1 MKKNYL
7 FTLAALLLGSTIANA
22 QKPLDGYEA
31 PSFTAPGNCGKVI
44 SLSTS
49 GALENYTDL
58 KDLTTGKIE
67 QELFVAP
74 GAKVEFSIKITTFWG
89 RFAIFTDA
97 NSSKEITRL
106 LQCGVPGPS
115 NPYNDETNGVLVHA
129 EDNPNPT
136 PDGTLPSITIPQDAA
151 EGTVYLFRMIFT
163 TMDDI
168 NTYAPS
174 FKEGIYHDIK
184 ITVKNNIQRYTINIA
199 TPENG
204 TLTIKNGETPIESG
218 AQVPEGTVLS
228 VAATPLTGYEL
239 VSIKNN
245 DEIYASETFV
255 ASADANFAA
264 QFKKLASTG
273 DAMLMSAPGY
283 GEAGDCQ
290 LRFSDTVLG
299 SHNTD
304 KNQVESDQRS
314 RNYTFSAWISPMGY
328 NGVLMGHVQNSITWA
343 VEGSYGVGV
352 KDGKL
357 AVWYRKWDG
366 NSTGCP
372 GVPTPAVSENTTLY
386 PGEFAFISLV
396 TSNEGRT
403 FKVYKNGKEAIS
415 QEVEDGGLALLYDAC
430 DFAIGDSKYNQMPCK
445 VEEVQLWN
453 KTLTPEEIEASMFGP
468 KADAEGLVAH
478 YLPES
483 ADATTVE
490 NLAGDIDAY
499 YRKNGTVTSGNFPIA
514 DALQKTN
521 GRSLTLVKYNAPW
534 GEEDLFELH
543 RFNVNIDPHLASSA
557 YVKQYSNL
565 YVVDRSEILDI
576 ASVTVDGT
584 PLENVSDPI
593 PVAETGVN
601 ILVEQKKATAIESVT
616 AEAIA
621 YYNDKVLYMSQGA
634 TAVIYNLLGTAVAEA
649 TEMTTNLENLPAG
662 IYLDKVSM
670 GENTT
675 IIRFK
680 KELGCHGH
688 TPYPPASCECG
699 VFSKNTMVRTV
710 HPDFVGL

>member
-22 QKPLDGYEA
+22 QNPLDGYEA

-74 GAKVEFSIKITTFWG
+74 GAKVEFSIKITTYWG

-163 TMDDI
+163 SMDDI

-228 VAATPLTGYEL
+228 VAAAPSTGYEL

-314 RNYTFSAWISPMGY
+314 RNYTFSAWISTMGY

-396 TSNEGRT
+396 TSNDGRT
-403 FKVYKNGKEAIS
+403 FKVYKNGEEAIS

-499 YRKNGTVTSGNFPIA
+499 YRKNGTVTSGNFPMA

-521 GRSLTLVKYNAPW
+521 GRSTVEVTYNTPVEEEAAYELRRFDVAIGESPAPVKT
-534 GEEDLFELH
+534 
-543 RFNVNIDPHLASSA
+543 
-557 YVKQYSNL
+557 YSNL
-565 YVVDRSEILDI
+565 YAVNLGEKYKF
-576 ASVTVDGT
+576 ASVSVNDI
-584 PLENVSDPI
+584 PLENINDPI
-593 PVAETGVN
+593 KVTDQNLTVNATFELATGV
-601 ILVEQKKATAIESVT
+601 EDVT
-616 AEAIA
+616 AEATA
-621 YYNDKVLYMSQGA
+621 YYNDKVLYMPQGA

-662 IYLDKVSM
+662 IYLAKVSM

-680 KELGCHGH
+680 K
-688 TPYPPASCECG
+688 
-699 VFSKNTMVRTV
+699 
-710 HPDFVGL
+710 

>member
-430 DFAIGDSKYNQMPCK
+430 DFAIGDSKYNKIPCK

-499 YRKNGTVTSGNFPIA
+499 YRKNGTVTSGNFPMA

-521 GRSLTLVKYNAPW
+521 GRSTVEVTYNTPVEEEAAYELRRFDVAIGESPAPVKT
-534 GEEDLFELH
+534 
-543 RFNVNIDPHLASSA
+543 
-557 YVKQYSNL
+557 YSNL
-565 YVVDRSEILDI
+565 YAVNLGEKYKF
-576 ASVTVDGT
+576 ASVSVNDT
-584 PLENVSDPI
+584 PLENINDPI
-593 PVAETGVN
+593 KVTDQNLTVNATFELATG
-601 ILVEQKKATAIESVT
+601 IEDVT
-616 AEAIA
+616 AEV
-621 YYNDKVLYMSQGA
+621 NCLLQRQGA
-634 TAVIYNLLGTAVAEA
+634 LYAARRNGC
-649 TEMTTNLENLPAG
+649 
-662 IYLDKVSM
+662 YL
-670 GENTT
+670 
-675 IIRFK
+675 
-680 KELGCHGH
+680 
-688 TPYPPASCECG
+688 
-699 VFSKNTMVRTV
+699 
-710 HPDFVGL
+710 

>member
-396 TSNEGRT
+396 TSNDGRT

-430 DFAIGDSKYNQMPCK
+430 DFAIGDSKYNKMPCK

-499 YRKNGTVTSGNFPIA
+499 YRKNGTVTSGNFPMA

-521 GRSLTLVKYNAPW
+521 GRSTVEVTYNTPVEEEAAYELRRFDVAIGESPAPVKT
-534 GEEDLFELH
+534 
-543 RFNVNIDPHLASSA
+543 
-557 YVKQYSNL
+557 YSNL
-565 YVVDRSEILDI
+565 YAVNLGEKYKF
-576 ASVTVDGT
+576 ASVSVNDI
-584 PLENVSDPI
+584 PLENINDPI
-593 PVAETGVN
+593 KVTDQNLTVNATFELATGV
-601 ILVEQKKATAIESVT
+601 EDVT
-616 AEAIA
+616 AEATA
-621 YYNDKVLYMSQGA
+621 YYNDKVLYMPQGA

-662 IYLDKVSM
+662 IYLAKVSM

-680 KELGCHGH
+680 K
-688 TPYPPASCECG
+688 
-699 VFSKNTMVRTV
+699 
-710 HPDFVGL
+710 

>member
-343 VEGSYGVGV
+343 VEGAYGVGV

-430 DFAIGDSKYNQMPCK
+430 DFAIGDSKYNKIPCK

-499 YRKNGTVTSGNFPIA
+499 YRKNGTVTSGNFPMA

-521 GRSLTLVKYNAPW
+521 GRSTVEVTYNTPVEEEAAYELRRFDVAIGESPAPVKT
-534 GEEDLFELH
+534 
-543 RFNVNIDPHLASSA
+543 
-557 YVKQYSNL
+557 YSNL
-565 YVVDRSEILDI
+565 YAVNLGEKYKF
-576 ASVTVDGT
+576 ASVSVNDT
-584 PLENVSDPI
+584 PLENINDPI
-593 PVAETGVN
+593 KVTDQNLTVNATFELATG
-601 ILVEQKKATAIESVT
+601 IEDVT
-616 AEAIA
+616 AEVTA
-621 YYNDKVLYMSQGA
+621 YYNDKVLYMPQGA

-662 IYLDKVSM
+662 IYLAKVSM

-680 KELGCHGH
+680 K
-688 TPYPPASCECG
+688 
-699 VFSKNTMVRTV
+699 
-710 HPDFVGL
+710 

>member
-396 TSNEGRT
+396 TSNDGRT

-430 DFAIGDSKYNQMPCK
+430 DFAIGDSKYNKMPCK

-521 GRSLTLVKYNAPW
+521 GRSTVEVTYNTPV
-534 GEEDLFELH
+534 EEDAAYELR
-543 RFNVNIDPHLASSA
+543 RFDVAIGESPAP
-557 YVKQYSNL
+557 VKTYSNL
-565 YVVDRSEILDI
+565 YAVNLGEKYKF
-576 ASVTVDGT
+576 ASVSVNDT
-584 PLENVSDPI
+584 PLENINDPI
-593 PVAETGVN
+593 KVTDQNLTVNATFELATG
-601 ILVEQKKATAIESVT
+601 IEDVT
-616 AEAIA
+616 AEVTA
-621 YYNDKVLYMSQGA
+621 YYNDKVLYMPQGA

-662 IYLDKVSM
+662 IYLAKVSM

-675 IIRFK
+675 ISRFK
-680 KELGCHGH
+680 K
-688 TPYPPASCECG
+688 
-699 VFSKNTMVRTV
+699 
-710 HPDFVGL
+710 

>member
-453 KTLTPEEIEASMFGP
+453 KTLTPEEIKASMFGP

-521 GRSLTLVKYNAPW
+521 GRSTVEVTYNTPVEEEAAYELRRFDVAIGESPAPVKT
-534 GEEDLFELH
+534 
-543 RFNVNIDPHLASSA
+543 
-557 YVKQYSNL
+557 YSNL
-565 YVVDRSEILDI
+565 YAVNLGEKYKF
-576 ASVTVDGT
+576 ASVSVNDT
-584 PLENVSDPI
+584 PLENINDPI
-593 PVAETGVN
+593 KVTDQNLTVNATFELATG
-601 ILVEQKKATAIESVT
+601 IEDVT

-649 TEMTTNLENLPAG
+649 TEITTNLENLPAG
-662 IYLDKVSM
+662 IYLAKVSM

-680 KELGCHGH
+680 K
-688 TPYPPASCECG
+688 
-699 VFSKNTMVRTV
+699 
-710 HPDFVGL
+710 

>member
-396 TSNEGRT
+396 TSNDGRT

-430 DFAIGDSKYNQMPCK
+430 DFAIGDSKYNKMPCK

-521 GRSLTLVKYNAPW
+521 GRSTVEVTYNTPV
-534 GEEDLFELH
+534 EEDAAYELR
-543 RFNVNIDPHLASSA
+543 RFDVAIGESPAP
-557 YVKQYSNL
+557 VKTYSNL
-565 YVVDRSEILDI
+565 YAVNLGEKYKF
-576 ASVTVDGT
+576 ASVSVNDT
-584 PLENVSDPI
+584 PLENINDPI
-593 PVAETGVN
+593 KVTDQNLTVNATFELATG
-601 ILVEQKKATAIESVT
+601 IEDVT
-616 AEAIA
+616 AEVTA
-621 YYNDKVLYMSQGA
+621 YYNDKVLYMPQGA

-662 IYLDKVSM
+662 IYLAKV
-670 GENTT
+670 
-675 IIRFK
+675 
-680 KELGCHGH
+680 
-688 TPYPPASCECG
+688 
-699 VFSKNTMVRTV
+699 
-710 HPDFVGL
+710 

>member
-74 GAKVEFSIKITTFWG
+74 GAKVEFSIKITTYWG

-228 VAATPLTGYEL
+228 VAAAPSTGYEL

-396 TSNEGRT
+396 TSNDGRT
-403 FKVYKNGKEAIS
+403 FKVYKNGEEAIS

-430 DFAIGDSKYNQMPCK
+430 DFAIGDSKYNKMPCK

-453 KTLTPEEIEASMFGP
+453 KTLTPEEIETSMFGP

-521 GRSLTLVKYNAPW
+521 GRSTVEVTYNTPVEEEAAYELRRFDVAIGESPAPVKT
-534 GEEDLFELH
+534 
-543 RFNVNIDPHLASSA
+543 
-557 YVKQYSNL
+557 YSNL
-565 YVVDRSEILDI
+565 YAVNLGEKYKF
-576 ASVTVDGT
+576 ASVSVNDT
-584 PLENVSDPI
+584 PLENINDPI
-593 PVAETGVN
+593 KVTDQNLTVNATFELATG
-601 ILVEQKKATAIESVT
+601 IEDVT
-616 AEAIA
+616 AEATA
-621 YYNDKVLYMSQGA
+621 YYNDKVLYMPQGA

-662 IYLDKVSM
+662 IYLAKVSM

-680 KELGCHGH
+680 K
-688 TPYPPASCECG
+688 
-699 VFSKNTMVRTV
+699 
-710 HPDFVGL
+710 

>member
-396 TSNEGRT
+396 TSNDGRT

-430 DFAIGDSKYNQMPCK
+430 DFAIGDSKYNKMPCK

-521 GRSLTLVKYNAPW
+521 GRSTVEVTYNTPV
-534 GEEDLFELH
+534 EEDAAYELR
-543 RFNVNIDPHLASSA
+543 RFDVAIGESPAP
-557 YVKQYSNL
+557 VKTYSNL
-565 YVVDRSEILDI
+565 YAVNLGEKYKF
-576 ASVTVDGT
+576 ASVSVNDT
-584 PLENVSDPI
+584 PLENINDPI
-593 PVAETGVN
+593 KVTDQNLTVNATFELATG
-601 ILVEQKKATAIESVT
+601 IEDVT
-616 AEAIA
+616 AEVTA
-621 YYNDKVLYMSQGA
+621 YYNDKVLYMPQGA

-649 TEMTTNLENLPAG
+649 TEITTNLENLPAG
-662 IYLDKVSM
+662 IYLAKVSM

-680 KELGCHGH
+680 K
-688 TPYPPASCECG
+688 
-699 VFSKNTMVRTV
+699 
-710 HPDFVGL
+710 

>member
-396 TSNEGRT
+396 NSNEGRT

-430 DFAIGDSKYNQMPCK
+430 DFAIGDSKYNKIPCK

-499 YRKNGTVTSGNFPIA
+499 YRKNGTVTSGNFPMA

-521 GRSLTLVKYNAPW
+521 GRSTVEVTYNTPVEEEAAYELRRFDVAIGESPAPVKT
-534 GEEDLFELH
+534 
-543 RFNVNIDPHLASSA
+543 
-557 YVKQYSNL
+557 YSNL
-565 YVVDRSEILDI
+565 YAVNLGEKYKF
-576 ASVTVDGT
+576 ASVSVNDT
-584 PLENVSDPI
+584 PLENINDPI
-593 PVAETGVN
+593 KVTDQNLTVNATFELATG
-601 ILVEQKKATAIESVT
+601 IEDVT
-616 AEAIA
+616 AEVTA
-621 YYNDKVLYMSQGA
+621 YYNDKVLYMPQGA

-662 IYLDKVSM
+662 IYLAKVSM

-680 KELGCHGH
+680 K
-688 TPYPPASCECG
+688 
-699 VFSKNTMVRTV
+699 
-710 HPDFVGL
+710 

>member
-430 DFAIGDSKYNQMPCK
+430 DFAIGDSKYNQIPCK

-499 YRKNGTVTSGNFPIA
+499 YRKNGTVTSGNFPMA

-521 GRSLTLVKYNAPW
+521 GRSTVEVTYNTPVEEEAAYELRRFDVAIGESPAPVKT
-534 GEEDLFELH
+534 
-543 RFNVNIDPHLASSA
+543 
-557 YVKQYSNL
+557 YSNL
-565 YVVDRSEILDI
+565 YAVNLGEKYKF
-576 ASVTVDGT
+576 ASVSVNDT
-584 PLENVSDPI
+584 PLENINDPI
-593 PVAETGVN
+593 KVTDQNLTVNATFELATG
-601 ILVEQKKATAIESVT
+601 IEDVT
-616 AEAIA
+616 AEVTA
-621 YYNDKVLYMSQGA
+621 YYNDKVLYMPGC
-634 TAVIYNLLGTAVAEA
+634 
-649 TEMTTNLENLPAG
+649 
-662 IYLDKVSM
+662 YL
-670 GENTT
+670 
-675 IIRFK
+675 
-680 KELGCHGH
+680 
-688 TPYPPASCECG
+688 
-699 VFSKNTMVRTV
+699 
-710 HPDFVGL
+710 

>member
-22 QKPLDGYEA
+22 QNPLDGYEA

-74 GAKVEFSIKITTFWG
+74 GAKVEFSIKITTYWR

-163 TMDDI
+163 SMDDI

-228 VAATPLTGYEL
+228 VAAAPSTGYEL

-396 TSNEGRT
+396 TSNDGRT
-403 FKVYKNGKEAIS
+403 FKVYKNGEEAIS

-499 YRKNGTVTSGNFPIA
+499 YRKNGTVTSGNFPMA

-521 GRSLTLVKYNAPW
+521 GRSTVEVTYNTPVEEEAAYELRRFDVAIGESPAPVKT
-534 GEEDLFELH
+534 
-543 RFNVNIDPHLASSA
+543 
-557 YVKQYSNL
+557 YSNL
-565 YVVDRSEILDI
+565 YAVNLGEKYKF
-576 ASVTVDGT
+576 ASVSVNDI
-584 PLENVSDPI
+584 PLENINDPI
-593 PVAETGVN
+593 KVTDQNLTVNATFELATGV
-601 ILVEQKKATAIESVT
+601 EDVT
-616 AEAIA
+616 AEATA
-621 YYNDKVLYMSQGA
+621 YYNDKVLYMPQGA

-662 IYLDKVSM
+662 IYLAKVSM

-680 KELGCHGH
+680 K
-688 TPYPPASCECG
+688 
-699 VFSKNTMVRTV
+699 
-710 HPDFVGL
+710 

>member
-396 TSNEGRT
+396 TSNDGRT

-430 DFAIGDSKYNQMPCK
+430 DFAIGDSKYNKMPCK

-521 GRSLTLVKYNAPW
+521 GRSTVEETYNTPV
-534 GEEDLFELH
+534 EEDAAYELR
-543 RFNVNIDPHLASSA
+543 RFDVAIGESPAP
-557 YVKQYSNL
+557 VKTYSNL
-565 YVVDRSEILDI
+565 YAVNLGEKYKF
-576 ASVTVDGT
+576 ASVSVNDT
-584 PLENVSDPI
+584 PLENINDPI
-593 PVAETGVN
+593 KVTDQNLTVNATFELATG
-601 ILVEQKKATAIESVT
+601 IEDVT
-616 AEAIA
+616 AEVTA
-621 YYNDKVLYMSQGA
+621 YYNDKVLYMPQGA

-662 IYLDKVSM
+662 IYLAKVSM

-680 KELGCHGH
+680 K
-688 TPYPPASCECG
+688 
-699 VFSKNTMVRTV
+699 
-710 HPDFVGL
+710 

>member
-7 FTLAALLLGSTIANA
+7 FTLATLLLGSTIANA
-22 QKPLDGYEA
+22 QNPLDGYEA

-74 GAKVEFSIKITTFWG
+74 GAKVEFSIKITTYWG

-163 TMDDI
+163 SMDDI

-228 VAATPLTGYEL
+228 VAAAPSTGYEL

-314 RNYTFSAWISPMGY
+314 RNYTFSAWISTMGY

-396 TSNEGRT
+396 TSNDGRT
-403 FKVYKNGKEAIS
+403 FKVYKNGEEAIS

-499 YRKNGTVTSGNFPIA
+499 YRKNGTVTSGNFPMA

-521 GRSLTLVKYNAPW
+521 GRSTVEVTYNTPVEEEAAYELRRFDVAIGESPAPVKT
-534 GEEDLFELH
+534 
-543 RFNVNIDPHLASSA
+543 
-557 YVKQYSNL
+557 YSNL
-565 YVVDRSEILDI
+565 YAVNLGEKYKF
-576 ASVTVDGT
+576 ASVSVNDI
-584 PLENVSDPI
+584 PLENINDPI
-593 PVAETGVN
+593 KVTDQNLTVNATFELATGV
-601 ILVEQKKATAIESVT
+601 EDVT
-616 AEAIA
+616 AEATA
-621 YYNDKVLYMSQGA
+621 YYNDKVLYMPQGA

-662 IYLDKVSM
+662 IYLAKVSM

-680 KELGCHGH
+680 K
-688 TPYPPASCECG
+688 
-699 VFSKNTMVRTV
+699 
-710 HPDFVGL
+710 

>member
-273 DAMLMSAPGY
+273 DAMLMSARGY

-430 DFAIGDSKYNQMPCK
+430 DFAIGDSKYNKIPCK

-499 YRKNGTVTSGNFPIA
+499 YRKNGTVTSGNFPMA

-521 GRSLTLVKYNAPW
+521 GRSTVEVTYNTPVEEEAAYELRRFDVAIGESPAPVKT
-534 GEEDLFELH
+534 
-543 RFNVNIDPHLASSA
+543 
-557 YVKQYSNL
+557 YSNL
-565 YVVDRSEILDI
+565 YAVNLGEKYKF
-576 ASVTVDGT
+576 ASVSVNDT
-584 PLENVSDPI
+584 PLENINDPI
-593 PVAETGVN
+593 KVTDQNLTVNATFELATG
-601 ILVEQKKATAIESVT
+601 IEDVT
-616 AEAIA
+616 AEVTA
-621 YYNDKVLYMSQGA
+621 YYNDKVLYMPQGA

-662 IYLDKVSM
+662 IYLAKVSM

-680 KELGCHGH
+680 K
-688 TPYPPASCECG
+688 
-699 VFSKNTMVRTV
+699 
-710 HPDFVGL
+710 

>member
-22 QKPLDGYEA
+22 QNPLDGYEA

-74 GAKVEFSIKITTFWG
+74 GAKVEFSIKITTYWG

-163 TMDDI
+163 SMDDI

-228 VAATPLTGYEL
+228 VAAAPSTGYEL

-314 RNYTFSAWISPMGY
+314 RNYTFSAWISTMGY

-396 TSNEGRT
+396 TSNDGRT
-403 FKVYKNGKEAIS
+403 FKVYKNGEEAIS

-499 YRKNGTVTSGNFPIA
+499 YRKNGTVTSGNFPMA

-521 GRSLTLVKYNAPW
+521 GRSTVEVTYNTPVEEEAAYELRRFDVAIGESPAPVKT
-534 GEEDLFELH
+534 
-543 RFNVNIDPHLASSA
+543 
-557 YVKQYSNL
+557 YSNL
-565 YVVDRSEILDI
+565 YAVNLGEKYKF
-576 ASVTVDGT
+576 ASVSVNDI
-584 PLENVSDPI
+584 PLENINDPI
-593 PVAETGVN
+593 KVTDQNLTVNATFELATGV
-601 ILVEQKKATAIESVT
+601 EDVT
-616 AEAIA
+616 AEATA
-621 YYNDKVLYMSQGA
+621 YLQRQGA
-634 TAVIYNLLGTAVAEA
+634 LYAARRNGC
-649 TEMTTNLENLPAG
+649 
-662 IYLDKVSM
+662 YL
-670 GENTT
+670 
-675 IIRFK
+675 
-680 KELGCHGH
+680 
-688 TPYPPASCECG
+688 
-699 VFSKNTMVRTV
+699 
-710 HPDFVGL
+710 

>member
-430 DFAIGDSKYNQMPCK
+430 DFAIGGSKYNKIPCK

-499 YRKNGTVTSGNFPIA
+499 YRKNGTVTSGNFPMA

-521 GRSLTLVKYNAPW
+521 GRSTVEVTYNTPVEEEAAYELRRFDVAIGESPAPVKT
-534 GEEDLFELH
+534 
-543 RFNVNIDPHLASSA
+543 
-557 YVKQYSNL
+557 YSNL
-565 YVVDRSEILDI
+565 YAVNLGEKYKF
-576 ASVTVDGT
+576 ASVSVNDT
-584 PLENVSDPI
+584 PLENINDPI
-593 PVAETGVN
+593 KVTDQNLTVNATFELATG
-601 ILVEQKKATAIESVT
+601 IEDVT
-616 AEAIA
+616 AEVTA
-621 YYNDKVLYMSQGA
+621 YYNDKVLYMPQGA

-662 IYLDKVSM
+662 IYLAKVSM

-680 KELGCHGH
+680 K
-688 TPYPPASCECG
+688 
-699 VFSKNTMVRTV
+699 
-710 HPDFVGL
+710 

>member
-22 QKPLDGYEA
+22 QNPLDGYEA

-74 GAKVEFSIKITTFWG
+74 GAKVEFSIKITTYWG

-163 TMDDI
+163 SMDDI

-228 VAATPLTGYEL
+228 VAAAPSTGYEL

-314 RNYTFSAWISPMGY
+314 HNYTFSAWISTMGY

-396 TSNEGRT
+396 TSNDGRT
-403 FKVYKNGKEAIS
+403 FKVYKNGEEAIS

-499 YRKNGTVTSGNFPIA
+499 YRKNGTVTSGNFPMA

-521 GRSLTLVKYNAPW
+521 GRSTVEVTYNTPVEEEAAYELRRFDVAIGESPAPVKT
-534 GEEDLFELH
+534 
-543 RFNVNIDPHLASSA
+543 
-557 YVKQYSNL
+557 YSNL
-565 YVVDRSEILDI
+565 YAVNLGEKYKF
-576 ASVTVDGT
+576 ASVSVNDI
-584 PLENVSDPI
+584 PLENINDPI
-593 PVAETGVN
+593 KVTDQNLTVNATFELATGV
-601 ILVEQKKATAIESVT
+601 EDVT
-616 AEAIA
+616 AEATA
-621 YYNDKVLYMSQGA
+621 YYNDKVLYMPQGA

-662 IYLDKVSM
+662 I
-670 GENTT
+670 
-675 IIRFK
+675 
-680 KELGCHGH
+680 
-688 TPYPPASCECG
+688 
-699 VFSKNTMVRTV
+699 SKNTTVR
-710 HPDFVGL
+710 PDFVGI

>member
-74 GAKVEFSIKITTFWG
+74 GAKVESSIKITTFWG

-430 DFAIGDSKYNQMPCK
+430 DFAIGDSKYNKIPCK

-499 YRKNGTVTSGNFPIA
+499 YRKNGTVTSGNFPMA

-521 GRSLTLVKYNAPW
+521 GRSTVEVTYNTPVEEEAAYELRRFDVAPAPVKT
-534 GEEDLFELH
+534 
-543 RFNVNIDPHLASSA
+543 
-557 YVKQYSNL
+557 YSNL
-565 YVVDRSEILDI
+565 YAVNLGEKYKF
-576 ASVTVDGT
+576 ASVSVNDT
-584 PLENVSDPI
+584 PLENINDPI
-593 PVAETGVN
+593 KVTDQNLTVNATFELATG
-601 ILVEQKKATAIESVT
+601 IEDVT
-616 AEAIA
+616 AEVTA
-621 YYNDKVLYMSQGA
+621 YYNDKVLYMPQGA

-662 IYLDKVSM
+662 IYLAKVSM

-680 KELGCHGH
+680 K
-688 TPYPPASCECG
+688 
-699 VFSKNTMVRTV
+699 
-710 HPDFVGL
+710 

>member
-74 GAKVEFSIKITTFWG
+74 GAKVEFSIKITTYWG

-228 VAATPLTGYEL
+228 VAAAPSTGYEL

-386 PGEFAFISLV
+386 PCEFAFISLV
-396 TSNEGRT
+396 TSNDGRT
-403 FKVYKNGKEAIS
+403 FKVYKNGEEAIS

-430 DFAIGDSKYNQMPCK
+430 DFAIGDSKYNKMPCK

-521 GRSLTLVKYNAPW
+521 GRSTVEVTYNTPVEEEAAYELRRFDVAIGESPAPVKT
-534 GEEDLFELH
+534 
-543 RFNVNIDPHLASSA
+543 
-557 YVKQYSNL
+557 YSNL
-565 YVVDRSEILDI
+565 YAVNLGEKYKF
-576 ASVTVDGT
+576 ASVSVNDT
-584 PLENVSDPI
+584 PLENINDPI
-593 PVAETGVN
+593 KVTDQNLTVNATFELATG
-601 ILVEQKKATAIESVT
+601 IEDVT
-616 AEAIA
+616 AEATA
-621 YYNDKVLYMSQGA
+621 YYNDKVLYMPQGA

-662 IYLDKVSM
+662 IYLAKVSM

-680 KELGCHGH
+680 K
-688 TPYPPASCECG
+688 
-699 VFSKNTMVRTV
+699 
-710 HPDFVGL
+710 

>member
-199 TPENG
+199 TPENR

-228 VAATPLTGYEL
+228 VASTPLTGYEL

-366 NSTGCP
+366 STTACP
-372 GVPTPAVSENTTLY
+372 GVNAPAVSENTTLY

-396 TSNEGRT
+396 TSNDGRT

-468 KADAEGLVAH
+468 KADVEGLVAH

-499 YRKNGTVTSGNFPIA
+499 YRKNGTVTSGNFPMA

-521 GRSLTLVKYNAPW
+521 GRSTVEVTYNTPVEEEAAYELRRFDVAIGESPAPVKT
-534 GEEDLFELH
+534 
-543 RFNVNIDPHLASSA
+543 
-557 YVKQYSNL
+557 YSNL
-565 YVVDRSEILDI
+565 YAVNLGEKYKF
-576 ASVTVDGT
+576 ASVSVNDI
-584 PLENVSDPI
+584 PLENINDPI
-593 PVAETGVN
+593 KVTDQNLTVNATFELATGV
-601 ILVEQKKATAIESVT
+601 EDVT
-616 AEAIA
+616 AEATA
-621 YYNDKVLYMSQGA
+621 YYNNKVLYMPQGA
-634 TAVIYNLLGTAVAEA
+634 TAVIYN
-649 TEMTTNLENLPAG
+649 
-662 IYLDKVSM
+662 
-670 GENTT
+670 
-675 IIRFK
+675 
-680 KELGCHGH
+680 
-688 TPYPPASCECG
+688 
-699 VFSKNTMVRTV
+699 
-710 HPDFVGL
+710 

>member
-22 QKPLDGYEA
+22 HKPLDGYEA

-430 DFAIGDSKYNQMPCK
+430 DFAIGDSKYNKIPCK

-499 YRKNGTVTSGNFPIA
+499 YRKNGTVTSGNFPMA

-521 GRSLTLVKYNAPW
+521 GRSTVEVTYNTPVEEEAAYELRRFDVAIGESPAPVKT
-534 GEEDLFELH
+534 
-543 RFNVNIDPHLASSA
+543 
-557 YVKQYSNL
+557 YSNL
-565 YVVDRSEILDI
+565 YAVNLGEKYKF
-576 ASVTVDGT
+576 ASVSVNDT
-584 PLENVSDPI
+584 PLENINDPI
-593 PVAETGVN
+593 KVTDQNLTVNATFELATG
-601 ILVEQKKATAIESVT
+601 IEDVT
-616 AEAIA
+616 AEVTA
-621 YYNDKVLYMSQGA
+621 YYNDKVLYMPQGA

-662 IYLDKVSM
+662 IYLAKVSM

-680 KELGCHGH
+680 K
-688 TPYPPASCECG
+688 
-699 VFSKNTMVRTV
+699 
-710 HPDFVGL
+710 

>member
-453 KTLTPEEIEASMFGP
+453 KTLTPEEIKASMFGP

-521 GRSLTLVKYNAPW
+521 GRSTVEVTYNTPVEEEAAYELRRFDVAIGESPAPVKT
-534 GEEDLFELH
+534 
-543 RFNVNIDPHLASSA
+543 
-557 YVKQYSNL
+557 YSNL
-565 YVVDRSEILDI
+565 YAVNLGEKYKF
-576 ASVTVDGT
+576 ASVSVNDT
-584 PLENVSDPI
+584 PLENINDPI
-593 PVAETGVN
+593 KVTDQNLTVNATFELATG
-601 ILVEQKKATAIESVT
+601 IEDVT

-634 TAVIYNLLGTAVAEA
+634 TAVIY
-649 TEMTTNLENLPAG
+649 
-662 IYLDKVSM
+662 
-670 GENTT
+670 
-675 IIRFK
+675 IIGNG
-680 KELGCHGH
+680 GCR
-688 TPYPPASCECG
+688 SDRNNNQ
-699 VFSKNTMVRTV
+699 S
-710 HPDFVGL
+710 

>member
-430 DFAIGDSKYNQMPCK
+430 DFAIGDSKYNKIPCK

-499 YRKNGTVTSGNFPIA
+499 YRKNGTVTSGNFPMA

-521 GRSLTLVKYNAPW
+521 GRSTVEVTYNTPVEEEAAYELRRFDVAIGESPAPVKT
-534 GEEDLFELH
+534 
-543 RFNVNIDPHLASSA
+543 
-557 YVKQYSNL
+557 YSNL
-565 YVVDRSEILDI
+565 YAVNLGEKYKF
-576 ASVTVDGT
+576 ASVSVNDT
-584 PLENVSDPI
+584 PLENINDPI
-593 PVAETGVN
+593 KVTDQNLTVNATFELATG
-601 ILVEQKKATAIESVT
+601 IEDVT
-616 AEAIA
+616 AEVTA
-621 YYNDKVLYMSQGA
+621 YYNDKVLYMPQGA

-662 IYLDKVSM
+662 IYLAKVSM
-670 GENTT
+670 G
-675 IIRFK
+675 
-680 KELGCHGH
+680 
-688 TPYPPASCECG
+688 
-699 VFSKNTMVRTV
+699 
-710 HPDFVGL
+710 

>member
-430 DFAIGDSKYNQMPCK
+430 DFAIGDSKYNKIPCK

-499 YRKNGTVTSGNFPIA
+499 YRKNGTVTSGNFPMA

-521 GRSLTLVKYNAPW
+521 GRSTVEVTYNTPVEEEAAYELRRFDVAIGESPAPVKT
-534 GEEDLFELH
+534 
-543 RFNVNIDPHLASSA
+543 
-557 YVKQYSNL
+557 YSNL
-565 YVVDRSEILDI
+565 YAVNLGEKYKF
-576 ASVTVDGT
+576 ASVSVNDT
-584 PLENVSDPI
+584 PLENINDPI
-593 PVAETGVN
+593 KVTDQNLTVNATFELATG
-601 ILVEQKKATAIESVT
+601 IEDVT
-616 AEAIA
+616 AEVTA
-621 YYNDKVLYMSQGA
+621 YYNDKVLYMPQGA
-634 TAVIYNLLGTAVAEA
+634 TAVILIYWERR
-649 TEMTTNLENLPAG
+649 LP
-662 IYLDKVSM
+662 K
-670 GENTT
+670 
-675 IIRFK
+675 RPK
-680 KELGCHGH
+680 
-688 TPYPPASCECG
+688 
-699 VFSKNTMVRTV
+699 
-710 HPDFVGL
+710 

>member
-1 MKKNYL
+1 MKKKLSFYISGS
-7 FTLAALLLGSTIANA
+7 LLGSTIANA

-430 DFAIGDSKYNQMPCK
+430 DFAIGDSKYNKIPCK

-499 YRKNGTVTSGNFPIA
+499 YRKNGTVTSGNFPMA

-521 GRSLTLVKYNAPW
+521 GRSTVEVTYNTPVEEEAAYELRRFDVAIGESPAPVKT
-534 GEEDLFELH
+534 
-543 RFNVNIDPHLASSA
+543 
-557 YVKQYSNL
+557 YSNL
-565 YVVDRSEILDI
+565 YAVNLGEKYKF
-576 ASVTVDGT
+576 ASVSVNDT
-584 PLENVSDPI
+584 PLENINDPI
-593 PVAETGVN
+593 KVTDQNLTVNATFELATG
-601 ILVEQKKATAIESVT
+601 IEDVT
-616 AEAIA
+616 AEVTA
-621 YYNDKVLYMSQGA
+621 YYNDKVLYMPQGA

-662 IYLDKVSM
+662 IYLAKVSM

-680 KELGCHGH
+680 K
-688 TPYPPASCECG
+688 
-699 VFSKNTMVRTV
+699 
-710 HPDFVGL
+710 

>member
-22 QKPLDGYEA
+22 QKPLDGYEE
-31 PSFTAPGNCGKVI
+31 PTFPKDGNVGNIVSF
-44 SLSTS
+44 STS
-49 GALENYTDL
+49 GALEDL
-58 KDLTTGKIE
+58 ENISIPKTPNGKIA
-67 QELFVAP
+67 QELLVAP
-74 GAKVEFSIKITTFWG
+74 GAKVEFTIKINTWWGAFATFS
-89 RFAIFTDA
+89 DA
-97 NSSKEITRL
+97 NETKEMTRL
-106 LQCGVPGPS
+106 IYCGNSGQGGFE
-115 NPYNDETNGVLVHA
+115 DATNGVTVYV
-129 EDNPNPT
+129 EDNTSKVNT
-136 PDGTLPSITIPQDAA
+136 GTLPSITIPESAE
-151 EGTVYLFRMIFT
+151 EGTTYLLRMMFFGANDT
-163 TMDDI
+163 S
-168 NTYAPS
+168 NPTYNGTYS
-174 FKEGIYHDIK
+174 EGTYYDVK
-184 ITVKNNIQRYTINIA
+184 VTVQSQIQKYTINFS

-204 TLTIKNGETPIESG
+204 TLTVKNGVNPITSG
-218 AQVPEGTVLS
+218 DEISEGTILTVT
-228 VAATPLTGYEL
+228 ATPSTGYEL
-239 VSIKNN
+239 VSVTNN
-245 DEIYASETFV
+245 DEVFPSETYTV
-255 ASADANFAA
+255 NASANFAA
-264 QFKKLASTG
+264 TFKALPTEG

-283 GEAGDCQ
+283 GNGEDCQ
-290 LRFSDTVLG
+290 LRFNDTVLG
-299 SHNTD
+299 EHNTTQ
-304 KNQVESDQRS
+304 NQVSSDQRS

-366 NSTGCP
+366 STTACP
-372 GVPTPAVSENTTLY
+372 GVNAPAVSENTTLY

-396 TSNEGRT
+396 TSNDGRT

-453 KTLTPEEIEASMFGP
+453 KTHTPEEIEASMFGP

-662 IYLDKVSM
+662 IYLAKVSM

-680 KELGCHGH
+680 K
-688 TPYPPASCECG
+688 
-699 VFSKNTMVRTV
+699 
-710 HPDFVGL
+710 

>member
-430 DFAIGDSKYNQMPCK
+430 DFAIGDSKYNKMPCK
-445 VEEVQLWN
+445 VEEIQLWN

-521 GRSLTLVKYNAPW
+521 GRSTVEVTYNTPVEEEAAYELRRFDVAIGESPAPVKT
-534 GEEDLFELH
+534 
-543 RFNVNIDPHLASSA
+543 
-557 YVKQYSNL
+557 YSNL
-565 YVVDRSEILDI
+565 YAVNLGEKYKF
-576 ASVTVDGT
+576 ASVSVNDT
-584 PLENVSDPI
+584 PLENINDPI
-593 PVAETGVN
+593 KVTDQNLTVNATFELATG
-601 ILVEQKKATAIESVT
+601 IEDVT
-616 AEAIA
+616 AEATA
-621 YYNDKVLYMSQGA
+621 YYNDKVLYMPQGA
-634 TAVIYNLLGTAVAEA
+634 TAVIYKFIGNG
-649 TEMTTNLENLPAG
+649 
-662 IYLDKVSM
+662 
-670 GENTT
+670 
-675 IIRFK
+675 
-680 KELGCHGH
+680 GCR
-688 TPYPPASCECG
+688 SDRNNNQ
-699 VFSKNTMVRTV
+699 S
-710 HPDFVGL
+710 

>member
-430 DFAIGDSKYNQMPCK
+430 DFAIGDSKYNKIPCK

-499 YRKNGTVTSGNFPIA
+499 YRKNGTVTSGNFPMA

-521 GRSLTLVKYNAPW
+521 GRSTVEVTYNTPVEEEAAYELRRFDVAIGESPAPVKT
-534 GEEDLFELH
+534 
-543 RFNVNIDPHLASSA
+543 
-557 YVKQYSNL
+557 YSNL
-565 YVVDRSEILDI
+565 YAVNLGEKYKF
-576 ASVTVDGT
+576 ASVSVNDT
-584 PLENVSDPI
+584 PLENINDPI
-593 PVAETGVN
+593 KVTDQNLTVNATFELATG
-601 ILVEQKKATAIESVT
+601 IEDVT
-616 AEAIA
+616 AEVTA
-621 YYNDKVLYMSQGA
+621 YYNTRCSICRKAQRLLSI
-634 TAVIYNLLGTAVAEA
+634 IYWERR
-649 TEMTTNLENLPAG
+649 LP
-662 IYLDKVSM
+662 K
-670 GENTT
+670 
-675 IIRFK
+675 RPK
-680 KELGCHGH
+680 
-688 TPYPPASCECG
+688 
-699 VFSKNTMVRTV
+699 
-710 HPDFVGL
+710 

>member
-283 GEAGDCQ
+283 GNGEDCQ
-290 LRFSDTVLG
+290 LRFNDTVLG
-299 SHNTD
+299 EHNTTQ
-304 KNQVESDQRS
+304 NQVSSDQRS

-521 GRSLTLVKYNAPW
+521 GRSTVEVTYNTPVEEEAAYELRRFDVAIGESPAPVKT
-534 GEEDLFELH
+534 
-543 RFNVNIDPHLASSA
+543 
-557 YVKQYSNL
+557 YSNL
-565 YVVDRSEILDI
+565 YAVNLGEKYKF
-576 ASVTVDGT
+576 ASVSVNDT
-584 PLENVSDPI
+584 PLENINDPI
-593 PVAETGVN
+593 KVTDQNLTVNATFELATG
-601 ILVEQKKATAIESVT
+601 IEDVT

-649 TEMTTNLENLPAG
+649 TEITTNLENLPAG
-662 IYLDKVSM
+662 IYLAKVSM

-680 KELGCHGH
+680 K
-688 TPYPPASCECG
+688 
-699 VFSKNTMVRTV
+699 
-710 HPDFVGL
+710 

>member
-328 NGVLMGHVQNSITWA
+328 NGVLMGHGRFLQNSITWA
-343 VEGSYGVGV
+343 VYGVGV

-430 DFAIGDSKYNQMPCK
+430 DFAIGDSKYNKIPCK

-490 NLAGDIDAY
+490 NLVGDIDAY

-521 GRSLTLVKYNAPW
+521 GRSTVEVTYNTPV
-534 GEEDLFELH
+534 EEDAAYELR
-543 RFNVNIDPHLASSA
+543 RFDVAIGESPAP
-557 YVKQYSNL
+557 VKTYSNL
-565 YVVDRSEILDI
+565 YAVNLGEKYKF
-576 ASVTVDGT
+576 ASVSVNDT
-584 PLENVSDPI
+584 PLENINDPI
-593 PVAETGVN
+593 KVTDQNLTVNATFELATG
-601 ILVEQKKATAIESVT
+601 IEDVT
-616 AEAIA
+616 AEVTA
-621 YYNDKVLYMSQGA
+621 YYNDKVLYMPQGA

-662 IYLDKVSM
+662 IYLAKVSM

-680 KELGCHGH
+680 K
-688 TPYPPASCECG
+688 
-699 VFSKNTMVRTV
+699 
-710 HPDFVGL
+710 

>member
-430 DFAIGDSKYNQMPCK
+430 DFAIGDSKYNKIPCK

-499 YRKNGTVTSGNFPIA
+499 YRKNGTVTSGNFPMA

-521 GRSLTLVKYNAPW
+521 GRSTVEVTYNTPVEEEAAYELRRFDVAIGESPAPVKT
-534 GEEDLFELH
+534 
-543 RFNVNIDPHLASSA
+543 
-557 YVKQYSNL
+557 YSNL
-565 YVVDRSEILDI
+565 YAVNLGEKYKF
-576 ASVTVDGT
+576 ASVSVNDT
-584 PLENVSDPI
+584 PLENINDPI
-593 PVAETGVN
+593 KVTDQNLTVNATFELATG
-601 ILVEQKKATAIESVT
+601 IED
-616 AEAIA
+616 
-621 YYNDKVLYMSQGA
+621 DKVLYMPQGA

-662 IYLDKVSM
+662 IYLAKVSM

-680 KELGCHGH
+680 K
-688 TPYPPASCECG
+688 
-699 VFSKNTMVRTV
+699 
-710 HPDFVGL
+710 

>member
-430 DFAIGDSKYNQMPCK
+430 DFAIGDSKYNKIPCK

-499 YRKNGTVTSGNFPIA
+499 YRKNGTVTSGNFPMA

-521 GRSLTLVKYNAPW
+521 GRSTVEVTYNTPVEEEAAYELRRFDVAIGESPAPVKT
-534 GEEDLFELH
+534 
-543 RFNVNIDPHLASSA
+543 
-557 YVKQYSNL
+557 YSNL
-565 YVVDRSEILDI
+565 YAVNLGEKYKF
-576 ASVTVDGT
+576 ASVSVNDI
-584 PLENVSDPI
+584 PLENINDPI
-593 PVAETGVN
+593 KVTDQNLTVNATFELATGV
-601 ILVEQKKATAIESVT
+601 EDVT
-616 AEAIA
+616 AEATA
-621 YYNDKVLYMSQGA
+621 YYNDKVLYMPQGA

-662 IYLDKVSM
+662 IYLAKVSM

-680 KELGCHGH
+680 K
-688 TPYPPASCECG
+688 
-699 VFSKNTMVRTV
+699 
-710 HPDFVGL
+710 

>member
-31 PSFTAPGNCGKVI
+31 PSFKAPGNCGKVI

-396 TSNEGRT
+396 TSNDGRT

-430 DFAIGDSKYNQMPCK
+430 DFAIGDSKYNKMPCK

-521 GRSLTLVKYNAPW
+521 GRSTVEVTYNTPV
-534 GEEDLFELH
+534 EEDAAYELR
-543 RFNVNIDPHLASSA
+543 RFDVAIGESPAP
-557 YVKQYSNL
+557 VKTYSNL
-565 YVVDRSEILDI
+565 YAVNLGEKYKF
-576 ASVTVDGT
+576 ASVSVNDT
-584 PLENVSDPI
+584 PLENINDPI
-593 PVAETGVN
+593 KVTDQNLTVNATFELATG
-601 ILVEQKKATAIESVT
+601 IEDVT

-662 IYLDKVSM
+662 IYLAKVSM

-680 KELGCHGH
+680 K
-688 TPYPPASCECG
+688 
-699 VFSKNTMVRTV
+699 
-710 HPDFVGL
+710 

>member
-430 DFAIGDSKYNQMPCK
+430 DFAIEDSKYNKIPCK

-499 YRKNGTVTSGNFPIA
+499 YRKNGTVTSGNFPMA

-521 GRSLTLVKYNAPW
+521 GRSTVEVTYNTPVEEEAAYELRRFDVAIGESPAPVKT
-534 GEEDLFELH
+534 
-543 RFNVNIDPHLASSA
+543 
-557 YVKQYSNL
+557 YSNL
-565 YVVDRSEILDI
+565 YAVNLGEKYKF
-576 ASVTVDGT
+576 ASVSVNDT
-584 PLENVSDPI
+584 PLENINDPI
-593 PVAETGVN
+593 KVTDQNLTVNATFELATG
-601 ILVEQKKATAIESVT
+601 IEDVT
-616 AEAIA
+616 AEVTA
-621 YYNDKVLYMSQGA
+621 YYNDKVLYMPQGA

-662 IYLDKVSM
+662 IYLAKVSM

-680 KELGCHGH
+680 K
-688 TPYPPASCECG
+688 
-699 VFSKNTMVRTV
+699 
-710 HPDFVGL
+710 

>member
-430 DFAIGDSKYNQMPCK
+430 DFAIGDSKYNKIPCK

-499 YRKNGTVTSGNFPIA
+499 YRKNGTVTSGNFPMA

-521 GRSLTLVKYNAPW
+521 GRSTVEVTYNTPVEEEAAYELRRFDVAIGESPAPVKT
-534 GEEDLFELH
+534 
-543 RFNVNIDPHLASSA
+543 
-557 YVKQYSNL
+557 YSNL
-565 YVVDRSEILDI
+565 YAVNLGEKYKF
-576 ASVTVDGT
+576 ASVSVNDT
-584 PLENVSDPI
+584 PLENINDPI
-593 PVAETGVN
+593 KVTDQNLTVNATFELATG
-601 ILVEQKKATAIESVT
+601 IEDVT
-616 AEAIA
+616 AEVTA
-621 YYNDKVLYMSQGA
+621 YYNDKVLYMPQGA
-634 TAVIYNLLGTAVAEA
+634 TAVIY
-649 TEMTTNLENLPAG
+649 
-662 IYLDKVSM
+662 I
-670 GENTT
+670 
-675 IIRFK
+675 
-680 KELGCHGH
+680 
-688 TPYPPASCECG
+688 
-699 VFSKNTMVRTV
+699 
-710 HPDFVGL
+710 

>member
-22 QKPLDGYEA
+22 QNPLDGYEA

-74 GAKVEFSIKITTFWG
+74 GAKVEFSIKITTYWG

-163 TMDDI
+163 SMDDI

-228 VAATPLTGYEL
+228 VAAAPSTGYEL

-314 RNYTFSAWISPMGY
+314 RNYTFSAWISTMGY

-396 TSNEGRT
+396 TSNDGRT
-403 FKVYKNGKEAIS
+403 FKVYKNGEEAIS

-490 NLAGDIDAY
+490 NLAGYIDAY
-499 YRKNGTVTSGNFPIA
+499 YRKNGTVTSGNFPMA

-521 GRSLTLVKYNAPW
+521 GRSTVEVTYNTPVEEEAAYELRRFDVAIGESPAPVKT
-534 GEEDLFELH
+534 
-543 RFNVNIDPHLASSA
+543 
-557 YVKQYSNL
+557 YSNL
-565 YVVDRSEILDI
+565 YAVNLGEKYKF
-576 ASVTVDGT
+576 ASVSVNDI
-584 PLENVSDPI
+584 PLENINDPI
-593 PVAETGVN
+593 KVTDQNLTVNATFELATGV
-601 ILVEQKKATAIESVT
+601 EDVT
-616 AEAIA
+616 AEATA
-621 YYNDKVLYMSQGA
+621 YYNDKVLYMPQGA

-662 IYLDKVSM
+662 IYLAKVSM

-680 KELGCHGH
+680 K
-688 TPYPPASCECG
+688 
-699 VFSKNTMVRTV
+699 
-710 HPDFVGL
+710 